1 MSGGIGFFELFAHGF
16 EGIETGVLFEGRL
29 RDVVALLI
37 AFGFHLLAEGFVVHF
52 VAVFALHVLAE
63 FLREFFLETAH
74 GLDGFVGSLEGF
86 EECAFGHFVHFAFH
100 HHDVLFGGAHHE
112 IHVGVL
118 ELFESGV
125 DHEITVDA
133 RHAYFGDGAV
143 EGDVRASQG
152 SRSGET
158 GEGVGHVYTVGAEE
172 RNVDIHL
179 GVIVRGKE
187 GTKGTVNEARG
198 QDLVV
203 AGAAFALGK
212 TTGEASHGRVLFFVI
227 TLQRHEIGAGY
238 SVFGT
243 ANGSEK
249 HGVVHAQHHCAVGL
263 LRELTGLDA
272 DGASVRQRDC
282 FGNNVHLITCN
293 RVMRKKINSDARWRC
308 AATKEKTAPTGA
320 KDFRVESELRDRA
333 KILNKFDS
341 QVLSLMIF

>member
-1 MSGGIGFFELFAHGF
+1 MVVGVNEGVLFSHFVFAELGVSGGVGFFELFAHGF
-16 EGIETGVLFEGRL
+16 EGIETGVLLEGRL

-37 AFGFHLLAEGFVVHF
+37 AFGFYLLAEGFVVHF

-125 DHEITVDA
+125 DDEITVDA
-133 RHAYFGDGAV
+133 GHTHLRNRTV
-143 EGDVRASQG
+143 EGNIGASQG
-152 SRSGET
+152 GRGGKT

-172 RNVDIHL
+172 RDVDIHL
-179 GVIVRGKE
+179 GVIVGGEEGAEGTIHQARGK
-187 GTKGTVNEARG
+187 
-198 QDLVV
+198 DLVV
-203 AGAAFALGK
+203 AGTAFALGE
-212 TTGEASHGRVLFFVI
+212 TTGEASHGRVLFFVV

-293 RVMRKKINSDARWRC
+293 RVMRKRGGMPLQKSGRRGAKLRLV
-308 AATKEKTAPTGA
+308 ATK
-320 KDFRVESELRDRA
+320 
-333 KILNKFDS
+333 
-341 QVLSLMIF
+341 

>member
-1 MSGGIGFFELFAHGF
+1 MGLMASWAAL
-16 EGIETGVLFEGRL
+16 RL
-29 RDVVALLI
+29 RGVRFRALRPFSPSTIMMFSSVAPTMRSMS
-37 AFGFHLLAEGFVVHF
+37 AFLSV
-52 VAVFALHVLAE
+52 
-63 FLREFFLETAH
+63 R
-74 GLDGFVGSLEGF
+74 
-86 EECAFGHFVHFAFH
+86 
-100 HHDVLFGGAHHE
+100 
-112 IHVGVL
+112 
-118 ELFESGV
+118 SGV

-143 EGDVRASQG
+143 EGDVGASQG

-187 GTKGTVNEARG
+187 GTEGTVNETRG
-198 QDLVV
+198 QDLVA
-203 AGAAFALGK
+203 AGAAFALGE

-272 DGASVRQRDC
+272 DGASVGQRDC

-293 RVMRKKINSDARWRC
+293 RVMRKK
-308 AATKEKTAPTGA
+308 
-320 KDFRVESELRDRA
+320 
-333 KILNKFDS
+333 
-341 QVLSLMIF
+341 